1 MSLLTGFENVVRQ
14 GEPLAMHTWFQLGGP
29 AEYFAEPENADQ
41 LIALV
46 RRCHAEGVDM
56 RLLGQGSNIL
66 VRDEGVPGM
75 VIRLSAAAFS
85 EIRVEGRSLTA
96 GGGALLGRAVTTA
109 VHRGLAGLE
118 TLIGIPGTVGGAL
131 HGNAG
136 THSGNI
142 GQWTIE
148 ATVIAANGE
157 VYQRSADELVFDYR
171 QSSLDDLV
179 ILEASCQLEE
189 DNPRE
194 LAQRMQ
200 KQWIVKK
207 ASQPMGH
214 QCAGCVFKN
223 PRGSSA
229 GELIDHAGL
238 KGTRIGGAVVSDRHA
253 NFIVAEPE
261 CTAQDVLRLINS
273 ISRSTSWA
281 VHSGSATMKFA
292 WRSLTTAP
300 PMRVPFRPAWSINS
314 PRTGAAR
321 ILEHAAGTLVPH
333 RLRSLLDD
341 PLFLHPLGQ
350 LAGIVL
356 LQLATRLEDHQVVEA
371 ALAIVEHQLV
381 GAALVDLAV
390 GGNHRGLDGPLA
402 DVAAVG
408 AGVAVQCAAD
418 GAGDADE
425 RFQPGQPAM
434 DGRGDR
440 PAQQGAAAGGKRAS
454 VDANLAEGRGG
465 EPDHHAG
472 HALVADQDVR
482 SLAQQTH
489 VEPLGMASPHQG
501 DQLVRVFRL
510 GEILG
515 RPAQLEPGVHG
526 QRLALPHHVLKTGQK
541 THDFLVETYD
551 QNNVECRK
559 SCRRNAKGECR
570 EGESAVL

>member
-29 AEYFAEPENADQ
+29 AEYFAEPENAEQ

-46 RRCHAEGVDM
+46 RRCHAAGVDM

-85 EIRVEGRSLTA
+85 EIRVDGRSLTA

-118 TLIGIPGTVGGAL
+118 ALIGIPGTVGGAL

-148 ATVIAANGE
+148 ATVVAANGE
-157 VYQRSADELVFDYR
+157 LYQRSADELVFDYR

-261 CTAQDVLRLINS
+261 CTAQDVLRLIEL
-273 ISRSTSWA
+273 IRSQ
-281 VHSGSATMKFA
+281 V
-292 WRSLTTAP
+292 RD
-300 PMRVPFRPAWSINS
+300 RVGIE
-314 PRTGAAR
+314 
-321 ILEHAAGTLVPH
+321 LE
-333 RLRSLLDD
+333 
-341 PLFLHPLGQ
+341 
-350 LAGIVL
+350 
-356 LQLATRLEDHQVVEA
+356 LE
-371 ALAIVEHQLV
+371 L
-381 GAALVDLAV
+381 
-390 GGNHRGLDGPLA
+390 
-402 DVAAVG
+402 
-408 AGVAVQCAAD
+408 
-418 GAGDADE
+418 
-425 RFQPGQPAM
+425 
-434 DGRGDR
+434 
-440 PAQQGAAAGGKRAS
+440 
-454 VDANLAEGRGG
+454 
-465 EPDHHAG
+465 
-472 HALVADQDVR
+472 
-482 SLAQQTH
+482 
-489 VEPLGMASPHQG
+489 
-501 DQLVRVFRL
+501 
-510 GEILG
+510 EIW
-515 RPAQLEPGVHG
+515 
-526 QRLALPHHVLKTGQK
+526 
-541 THDFLVETYD
+541 
-551 QNNVECRK
+551 
-559 SCRRNAKGECR
+559 
-570 EGESAVL
+570 